1 MIVRNYIF
9 ALALVGTTLPGNP
22 QSSPAPRESND
33 IAVVVNVA
41 NPVDDLSPSELRRI
55 LLGERRFWKGN
66 VQVKLVLRDRG
77 TRERDLVLSILLRMS
92 NREFVEHWRA
102 KIFRGE
108 AGEGP
113 LSVDSISSAC
123 QYVRERPSAVTF
135 MAARDVP
142 ATLKIL
148 KLDGK
153 LPGALGYALK

>member
-1 MIVRNYIF
+1 MIVKNCIF
-9 ALALVGTTLPGNP
+9 ALALAGAALPGNA
-22 QSSPAPRESND
+22 QSSPAHRESDD

-41 NPVDDLSPSELRRI
+41 NPVDNLSPAELRRI

-77 TRERDLVLSILLRMS
+77 TRERDLILSVLLKMN
-92 NREFVEHWRA
+92 NRDFAEHWRA

-108 AGEGP
+108 AGEEP
-113 LSVDSISSAC
+113 LSVDSISIAG
-123 QYVRERPSAVTF
+123 QYVREKPSAMTF

-142 ATLKIL
+142 AALKIL

-153 LPGALGYALK
+153 LPGVPGYAIK